1 MSYVSLGLHQRSAC
15 QSRALFAFANAL
27 YCGSFIALPA
37 LCALLLLPLL
47 WLALFFV
54 LALLVLMQLA
64 LVLLVCASS
73 LRLCLVLA
81 CCGIA
86 VGVAALLCFA
96 RCRALGAARCNA
108 AGHLRDA
115 LLVLPL
121 LGGARQGWG

>member
-1 MSYVSLGLHQRSAC
+1 MR
-15 QSRALFAFANAL
+15 FAFAAL
-27 YCGSFIALPA
+27 ALA
-37 LCALLLLPLL
+37 GVVFCAGAFSADAAGLGAPCLRQQLTPLL
-47 WLALFFV
+47 GACV
-54 LALLVLMQLA
+54 L
-64 LVLLVCASS
+64 
-73 LRLCLVLA
+73 
-81 CCGIA
+81 GIA